1 MKINEIKLMIETRPT
16 EAVAYVLKLQEEID
30 TLKEQRNQALVII
43 AKFLDS
49 IQEFLPDNCDG

>member
-1 MKINEIKLMIETRPT
+1 MKTNEIKLMIETRPT
-16 EAVAYVLKLQEEID
+16 EAVAYVLKLQKELE

>member
-1 MKINEIKLMIETRPT
+1 MKIEEINIMIETRPN
-16 EAVAYVLKLQEEID
+16 EAAVYILKLQNEIE

-49 IQEFLPDNCDG
+49 IQEFLPDHCDG

>member
-1 MKINEIKLMIETRPT
+1 MKANEIKLMIETRPT
-16 EAVAYVLKLQEEID
+16 EAVAYVLKLQKEID
-30 TLKEQRNQALVII
+30 ALKEQRNQALVII